1 MIIFPIELF
10 YVQIYTTA
18 LRYMYVIVLAVMVS
32 INLPC
37 SFIECELL
45 LHINVIMSV
54 RKHVSCAY
62 ASIILSVFL

>member
-32 INLPC
+32 INLPR
-37 SFIECELL
+37 SFIKCEQLF
-45 LHINVIMSV
+45 LHINVIINEYVNMCRV
-54 RKHVSCAY
+54 RMLA
-62 ASIILSVFL
+62 